1 MIETQFNHTIKVFR
15 SNNAQEYNDKS
26 FLSFLDSHGTLIQR
40 SCPYTS
46 QQNGRAKQKHRH
58 ILDVVHILLI
68 SASLPECF
76 WGKAALI
83 VIYTIIVFLHQLHK
97 KNHHLSFSMVKPMTT
112 HFFKFLV
119 VLALSFFLIMN
130 EQSSSLVLVSVVFL
144 VKVYLKWG
152 FAIMIPFSSS
162 SCLPSC

>member
-1 MIETQFNHTIKVFR
+1 MGDVSRYTWIYLLHHRSKLVSIYQTFHKMIEAQFNRIVKVFR
-15 SNNAQEYNDKS
+15 SDNAQEYNDKS
-26 FLSFLDSHGTLIQR
+26 FLSFLDSHGTLTQG

-76 WGKAALI
+76 WGKDALT

-97 KNHHLSFSMVKPMTT
+97 KNHHLSFSMVKPLTT
-112 HFFKFLV
+112 PLFKFLV
-119 VLALSFFLIMN
+119 VLALSLFLLMN
-130 EQSSSLVLVSVVFL
+130 E
-144 VKVYLKWG
+144 
-152 FAIMIPFSSS
+152 
-162 SCLPSC
+162 